1 MTKEIISVLLLMTV
15 AVTAFAGEDRIEVA
29 SIDKDYP
36 LRTKKV
42 FTLPSVTEKYE
53 YYEIRGD
60 SEKEMRSQMR
70 QNGPVW
76 NDGRKYHSITSWYW
90 KWDYGN
96 DHSSLDCS
104 VDSFRVTLEIT
115 YRYPKWVRT
124 DDAPQ
129 PLVDK
134 WDGYMKNLITHEQ
147 GHRDLAVEA
156 AADFCRAVAKLPP
169 VLSCADLN
177 REVRA
182 LSRER
187 MDQLNANEQEYDAT
201 TCHGTTQ
208 GALFP

>member
-1 MTKEIISVLLLMTV
+1 MKKIIISVLLMVIV

-29 SIDKDYP
+29 SRDKDFS
-36 LRTKKV
+36 LRVKRV

-76 NDGRKYHSITSWYW
+76 NDGNKYDSVTSWYW
-90 KWDYGN
+90 KWGYRN
-96 DHSSLDCS
+96 DPSSQDCS

-115 YRYPKWVRT
+115 FRYPQWLRT
-124 DDAPQ
+124 DDVPRQ
-129 PLVDK
+129 LVDK
-134 WDGYMKNLITHEQ
+134 WDGYMKNLIAHEQ

-156 AADFCRAVAKLPP
+156 AADFSRAVAKLPRA
-169 VLSCADLN
+169 LSCAELN
-177 REVRA
+177 AEVSA

-187 MDQLNANEQEYDAT
+187 MGQLNADEREYDET